1 MNIEFD
7 YRFDTNG
14 FFDDLDRRATL
25 EAAANIWE
33 SLIEDDFEA
42 IPAGVEFTVRNP
54 QTIDTQEKIVLD
66 SEIDDLVIFVGAV
79 DFPFSE
85 LGLGGPSGSV
95 VGSIFINRF
104 NSSDFEPW
112 IGAISFDSDPS
123 GGWFFD
129 GTPDTADDLPQGTN
143 DFLNVAL
150 HEIAHV
156 LGIGTADIFSAIGEG
171 GAFDGVNALN
181 PLVNGGEAIP
191 LEPELNH
198 IVEGFLSDGQPV
210 VMDPSNSSVRVLP
223 TAVDLALLADIG
235 YEIVNFNGID
245 FIPQGE
251 KLPIATS
258 GNEMI
263 FGTTIADTID
273 AIEGDDTV
281 QGNLGSDT
289 LSGGAGSDL
298 ILGEDDRDLLFGGDD
313 RDQIQGG
320 NGDDTL
326 YGGAGDDFQNGS
338 DITFGGLIG
347 QEGNDVLFGEAGND
361 LLFGGYGSSEVETG
375 NDELVGGEG
384 NDTLIGE
391 EGDDLLFGG
400 ENNDLIQGE
409 SDDDTLDG
417 GTGDDTLS
425 GGEGSDRFIFRP
437 NDGNDRLVEFVQS
450 EDIIAISSEFGLSS
464 PSEIL
469 ARIAKVADLTNGG
482 IQSQLSLEGN
492 LITIESDFA
501 LIETNLTI
509 FAPEATNRTFIFGSL
524 KNDTVNLDPS
534 SDIQI
539 IFTGANSDRIDSE
552 LTDTETSDR
561 FYGGSDN
568 DTLIVSGND
577 KRLFGGQGNDTLDA
591 SSGQGNNRLYGGEGD
606 DRLLAGSGDCLFG
619 GVGADKFTLA
629 FGQFPEKV
637 NTIGDFV
644 GGIDRIEI
652 EGITSLGITADRIE
666 IRQEGNDAIVTAAG
680 KDLARIMH
688 VDASL
693 LTLEASSA
701 DIISIV

>member
-14 FFDDLDRRATL
+14 FFDDPDRRTTL

-33 SLIEDDFEA
+33 SFIEDDFEA

-54 QTIDTQEKIVLD
+54 QTLDTEEKVTLD
-66 SEIDDLVIFVGAV
+66 AEIDDLIIFVGAV
-79 DFPFSE
+79 DFSFKE
-85 LGLGGPSGSV
+85 LGLGGPSGSAI
-95 VGSIFINRF
+95 GSVFSDRF

-129 GTPDTADDLPQGTN
+129 GTPDTADDLPQETN

-156 LGIGTADIFSAIGEG
+156 LGIGTTDIFSTIGEG
-171 GAFDGVNALN
+171 GSFDGVNALN

-198 IVEGFLSDGQPV
+198 IAEGFLADGQPV

-235 YEIVNFNGID
+235 YEIVDFNGID

-258 GNEMI
+258 DNDTI

-273 AIEGDDTV
+273 ALEGDDTIH
-281 QGNLGSDT
+281 GNLGSDT
-289 LSGGAGSDL
+289 LSGGAGIDL

-338 DITFGGLIG
+338 DITVGGLIG

-361 LLFGGYGSSEVETG
+361 LLFGGYGSSEIETG

-384 NDTLIGE
+384 NDTLLGE
-391 EGDDLLFGG
+391 EGDDRLFGG

-409 SDDDTLDG
+409 SGDDTLDG
-417 GTGDDTLS
+417 GSGDDTLD
-425 GGEGSDRFIFRP
+425 GGEGNDRFIFRP
-437 NDGNDRLVEFVQS
+437 NDGNDRLVEFVRG
-450 EDIIAISSEFGLSS
+450 EDVIAISSEFGFSS
-464 PSEIL
+464 ASEIL
-469 ARIAKVADLTNGG
+469 ARIAKVADLSNGG

-492 LITIESDFA
+492 LMTIESDFA
-501 LIETNLTI
+501 LTETNLTI
-509 FAPEATNRTFIFGSL
+509 FTPESTNKTFLFGSL
-524 KNDTVNLDPS
+524 KKDTVNLNPS
-534 SDIQI
+534 SDIRI

-561 FYGGSDN
+561 FYAGSDN

-591 SSGQGNNRLYGGEGD
+591 SAGQGNNRLYGGEGD
-606 DRLLAGSGDCLFG
+606 DRLLAGSGDFLFG
-619 GVGADKFTLA
+619 GVGADEFTIA
-629 FGQFPEKV
+629 SGQFPEQLNMV
-637 NTIGDFV
+637 GDFV
-644 GGIDRIEI
+644 DGVDRIKI
-652 EGITSLGITADRIE
+652 EGISTLGITADE
-666 IRQEGNDAIVTAAG
+666 IQIRREGNDAIVTAAG
-680 KDLARIMH
+680 KDLAQIMH
-688 VDASL
+688 VEASL
-693 LTLEASSA
+693 LTVEASSA
-701 DIISIV
+701 DIISIA